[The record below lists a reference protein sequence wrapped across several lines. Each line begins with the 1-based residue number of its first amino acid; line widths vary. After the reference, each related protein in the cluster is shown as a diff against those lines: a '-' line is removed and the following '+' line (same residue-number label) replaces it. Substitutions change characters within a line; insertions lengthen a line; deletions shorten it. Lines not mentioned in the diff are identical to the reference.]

1 MYGKLY
7 KSRVLPTDWGSI
19 KFRSRVLPNYI
30 LVYENCLQSYD
41 KYMKTFER
49 LEGEGALIY
58 FSWMDIPFG
67 ESKGLT
73 GNVKFLFNSIFF
85 TFNFPLS
92 L

>member
-1 MYGKLY
+1 MGNCSLEYCPQTGA
-7 KSRVLPTDWGSI
+7 VLNLGPEFYQIIFSSMKI
-19 KFRSRVLPNYI
+19 VFM
-30 LVYENCLQSYD
+30 QSYD

-58 FSWMDIPFG
+58 YSWMDIPFG
-67 ESKGLT
+67 ESKGL
-73 GNVKFLFNSIFF
+73 NVKFLFNSIFF